1 MTFIKGQPKP
11 EKAGRKPGTP
21 NKRRSI
27 EDLCLEAGVD
37 PFRVMVDMLQD
48 EDKVLRFQSAKE
60 LAQYL
65 EAKKKQLEIALDPD
79 KNKIE
84 IIIKRYGEA

>member
-1 MTFIKGQPKP
+1 VTFIKGQPKP